1 MTAAYRRVYD
11 SRHVQADCKE
21 RSGTPRWAIEYGLPL
36 PSTGQCGN
44 VPFTFYETFQPKI
57 IKIQLCLLELQL
69 KMSGILFYETQCS
82 TRPVERGLTN
92 LSTVVLAGICHG
104 MM

>member
-1 MTAAYRRVYD
+1 MAAYRRVYD

-36 PSTGQCGN
+36 PL
-44 VPFTFYETFQPKI
+44 PFTFYETFLPKI